1 MLTRAAKLSPAA
13 AAWATVKV
21 VDYVDDDKPLP

>member
-1 MLTRAAKLSPAA
+1 MLTRAAKLSPA

-21 VDYVDDDKPLP
+21 VDYVDDDKLLP